1 MAKLYAISIAKHQ
14 HDMDTCCVMLRNR
27 IYDAAEAG
35 DRAAVARL
43 EERLERADKYLD
55 KLLGS
60 HGCGWFTGEEF
71 ADCQKMIS
79 WVRESRIRL

>member
-1 MAKLYAISIAKHQ
+1 MSKLYPISITKHQ

-27 IYDAAEAG
+27 IHDAAEAG

-43 EERLERADKYLD
+43 QERLERAELYFA
-55 KLLGS
+55 KLAGCC
-60 HGCGWFTGEEF
+60 GCGWFTGEEF
-71 ADCQKMIS
+71 ADCRKMIS